1 MVTPLERGV
10 WGVLATPFAGSV
22 LDLDEAG
29 LAKLCEYYAEVGVTG
44 LTALGVFGEAARL
57 TAEERATLLE
67 IVLDTCDLPIVVGAT
82 SLSTRVV
89 IDEARRAQDL
99 AGDRMVAVM
108 VQVNTVLPTALA
120 DHLNAVHQATGL
132 GIVVQDYPAVSGI
145 TIRPEVLVSAL
156 RGKQFCA
163 AVKAE
168 SPPTAVAVHTL
179 AAGLDV
185 PVFGG
190 LGGIGLL
197 DELAAGAAGAMTGF
211 SAPEGLLAC
220 VRAYQEGGYPAARQ
234 AWLPYLPLAT
244 FEQQPG
250 IALGIRKEAL
260 RRRGLIAEAGVRL
273 PGRGMPDELGE
284 QLARHLDAA
293 LAVTRAT
300 PPASAPTSVPAAH

>member
-1 MVTPLERGV
+1 MVTPLEPGV
-10 WGVLATPFAGSV
+10 WGVLATPFTGSV

-29 LAKLCEYYAEVGVTG
+29 LSRLCEYYDTVGVTG

-57 TAEERATLLE
+57 TAQERATVLE
-67 IVLDTCDLPIVVGAT
+67 IVADTCDLPIVVGAT
-82 SLSTRVV
+82 SLTTRVV
-89 IDEARRAQDL
+89 IEEARRAAEV
-99 AGDRMVAVM
+99 AGDRVAGVM
-108 VQVNTVLPTALA
+108 VQVNTAAPTALG
-120 DHLNAVHQATGL
+120 DHLQAVHDATGL
-132 GIVVQDYPAVSGI
+132 PIVVQDYPAVSGVV
-145 TIRPEVLVSAL
+145 IRPEALVAAL
-156 RGKQFCA
+156 KGKPFCA

-168 SPPTAVAVHTL
+168 SPPTAVAVHAL
-179 AAGLDV
+179 ASGLDV

-220 VRAYQEGGYPAARQ
+220 VRAWREGGYAAARE

-244 FEQQPG
+244 FEQQAG

-260 RRRGLIAEAGVRL
+260 RSRGLIAEAGVRL

-293 LAVTRAT
+293 GLT
-300 PPASAPTSVPAAH
+300 PAASF

>member
-1 MVTPLERGV
+1 MATLLKSGV
-10 WGVLATPFAGSV
+10 WGVLATPFIGSA
-22 LDLDEAG
+22 LDLDESG
-29 LAKLCEYYAEVGVTG
+29 LARLCEHYESVGVTG

-57 TAEERATLLE
+57 TTAERSTVLE
-67 IVLDTCDLPIVVGAT
+67 IVVDTCSLPIVVGAT

-89 IDEARRAQDL
+89 IEEAHQAIAA
-99 AGDRMVAVM
+99 AGDRIAGLM
-108 VQVNTVLPTALA
+108 VQVNSPQSAALS
-120 DHLNAVHQATGL
+120 DHLAAVHDATGL
-132 GIVVQDYPAVSGI
+132 PIVVQDYPAVSGI
-145 TIRPEVLVSAL
+145 SIRADVLAAAL
-156 RGKQFCA
+156 KGKSFCA

-168 SPPTAVAVHTL
+168 SPPTTVAVHALT
-179 AAGLDV
+179 AGLDV

-220 VRAYQEGGYPAARQ
+220 VQGWDSGGYAAGRE
-234 AWLPYLPLAT
+234 AWLPYLPLST

-273 PGRGMPDELGE
+273 PGRSMPDELSG
-284 QLARHLDAA
+284 QLERHLRAA
-293 LAVTRAT
+293 GLLM
-300 PPASAPTSVPAAH
+300 

>member
-10 WGVLATPFAGSV
+10 WAVLATPFTGSV
-22 LDLDEAG
+22 LDLDESG

-57 TAEERATLLE
+57 TTEERATLLE
-67 IVLDTCDLPIVVGAT
+67 IVVDTCELPIVVGAT

-89 IDEARRAQDL
+89 IDEARRAQDI
-99 AGDRMVAVM
+99 AGDRMAAVM
-108 VQVNTVLPTALA
+108 VQINTAAPTALA

-132 GIVVQDYPAVSGI
+132 GIVVQDYPAISGI
-145 TIRPEVLVSAL
+145 TIRPDALVTAL
-156 RGKQFCA
+156 RGKPFCV

-211 SAPEGLLAC
+211 SVPEGLLAC
-220 VRAYQEGGYPAARQ
+220 VRAWADGGYPAARE

-260 RRRGLIAEAGVRL
+260 RMRGLIAESGVRL
-273 PGRGMPDELGE
+273 PGRGMPDELAE
-284 QLARHLDAA
+284 QLGRHLQAA
-293 LAVTRAT
+293 LPTAL
-300 PPASAPTSVPAAH
+300 ASP

>member
-1 MVTPLERGV
+1 MVTPLEPGV
-10 WGVLATPFAGSV
+10 WGVLATPFSGSV
-22 LDLDEAG
+22 LDLDEDG
-29 LAKLCEYYAEVGVTG
+29 LARLCEYYAEVGVTG

-67 IVLDTCDLPIVVGAT
+67 IVVDTCDLPIVVGAT

-89 IDEARRAQDL
+89 IDEARRAQDVV
-99 AGDRMVAVM
+99 GDRMAAVM
-108 VQVNTVLPTALA
+108 VQVNTTAPVALA
-120 DHLNAVHQATGL
+120 DHLAAVHEATGL
-132 GIVVQDYPAVSGI
+132 GIVVQDYPAISGI
-145 TIRPEVLVSAL
+145 SIRPDALVAAVK
-156 RGKQFCA
+156 GKTFCA

-168 SPPTAVAVHTL
+168 SPPTAVAVHAL
-179 AAGLDV
+179 SSGLDV

-220 VRAYQEGGYPAARQ
+220 VRAWQQGGYAAARQ

-244 FEQQPG
+244 FEQQAG

-260 RRRGLIAEAGVRL
+260 RRRGLIAESGVRL
-273 PGRGMPDELGE
+273 PGRGMPDELGD
-284 QLARHLDAA
+284 QLGRHLDAA
-293 LAVTRAT
+293 LARV
-300 PPASAPTSVPAAH
+300 PPPH

>member
-1 MVTPLERGV
+1 MVTPLQPGV
-10 WGVLATPFAGSV
+10 WGVLATPFTGSV

-29 LAKLCEYYAEVGVTG
+29 LGRLCEYYQSVGVTG
-44 LTALGVFGEAARL
+44 LTALGVFGEAAQL
-57 TAEERATLLE
+57 TARERATVLE
-67 IVLDTCDLPIVVGAT
+67 IVADTCDLPIVVGAT

-89 IDEARRAQDL
+89 IEEASRA
-99 AGDRMVAVM
+99 AEVVGDRIAAVM
-108 VQVNTVLPTALA
+108 VQVNTAAPAVLG
-120 DHLNAVHQATGL
+120 DHLLGVHEATGL

-145 TIRPEVLVSAL
+145 TIRPEALVTAL
-156 RGKQFCA
+156 RGKAFCA

-168 SPPTAVAVHTL
+168 SPPTSVAVHTL

-197 DELAAGAAGAMTGF
+197 DELAAGSAGAMTGF

-220 VRAYQEGGYPAARQ
+220 VQAWREGGYAAARQ

-244 FEQQPG
+244 FEQQAG

-260 RRRGLIAEAGVRL
+260 RSRGLIAEAGVRL

-284 QLARHLDAA
+284 QLARHLEAA
-293 LAVTRAT
+293 GLLGT
-300 PPASAPTSVPAAH
+300 PVR

>member
-1 MVTPLERGV
+1 MVTPLEAGV
-10 WGVLATPFAGSV
+10 WGVLATPFTGSV

-29 LAKLCEYYAEVGVTG
+29 LSRLCEHYEAVGVTG

-57 TAEERATLLE
+57 TAQERATVLE
-67 IVLDTCDLPIVVGAT
+67 IVADTCGLPIVVGAT

-89 IDEARRAQDL
+89 IEEARSAADV
-99 AGDRMVAVM
+99 AGDRLAGVM
-108 VQVNTVLPTALA
+108 VQVNTAAPTALG
-120 DHLNAVHQATGL
+120 DHLQAVHEATGL
-132 GIVVQDYPAVSGI
+132 PIVVQDYPAVSGI
-145 TIRPEVLVSAL
+145 AIRPDVLVAAL
-156 RGKQFCA
+156 RGKPFCA

-220 VRAYQEGGYPAARQ
+220 VRAWREGGYAAARQ

-244 FEQQPG
+244 FEQQAG

-260 RRRGLIAEAGVRL
+260 RSRGLIAEAGVRL

-293 LAVTRAT
+293 GLT
-300 PPASAPTSVPAAH
+300 PAASF

>member
-1 MVTPLERGV
+1 MVTPLRRGV
-10 WGVLATPFAGSV
+10 WGVLATPFSGSV
-22 LDLDEAG
+22 LVRDEGG
-29 LAKLCEYYAEVGVTG
+29 LARLCEYYAVVGVTG

-82 SLSTRVV
+82 SLTTRVV
-89 IDEARRAQDL
+89 IDEARRAQDI
-99 AGDRMVAVM
+99 AGDRMAAVM
-108 VQVNTVLPTALA
+108 VQVNSVLPTALT

-145 TIRPEVLVSAL
+145 SIRPESLVTAL
-156 RGKQFCA
+156 KGQPFCV

-168 SPPTAVAVHTL
+168 SPPTAVAVHAL
-179 AAGLDV
+179 AAGLQV

-220 VRAYQEGGYPAARQ
+220 VRAWEQGGYAAARE

-244 FEQQPG
+244 FEQQAG

-260 RRRGLIAEAGVRL
+260 RMRGLIAESGVRL
-273 PGRGMPDELGE
+273 PGRGMPDVLSE
-284 QLARHLDAA
+284 QLGRHLDATQP
-293 LAVTRAT
+293 AVAVAR
-300 PPASAPTSVPAAH
+300 

>member
-1 MVTPLERGV
+1 MVTPLESGV
-10 WGVLATPFAGSV
+10 WGVLATPFSGSV

-29 LAKLCEYYAEVGVTG
+29 LTRLCEHYESIGVTG

-57 TAEERATLLE
+57 TDAERATVLE
-67 IVLDTCDLPIVVGAT
+67 IVADTCSLPIVVGAT

-89 IDEARRAQDL
+89 IEEASRAIEI
-99 AGDRMVAVM
+99 AGDRIAAVM
-108 VQVNTVLPTALA
+108 VQVNSAAPAALS
-120 DHLNAVHQATGL
+120 DHFAAVHEATGL
-132 GIVVQDYPAVSGI
+132 GVVAQDYPAISGI
-145 TIRPEVLVSAL
+145 SIRPDVLVAAL
-156 RGKQFCA
+156 RGKQYCA

-168 SPPTAVAVHTL
+168 SPPTAVAVHALT
-179 AAGLDV
+179 AGLEV

-220 VRAYQEGGYPAARQ
+220 VQAWRTGGYEAARE

-244 FEQQPG
+244 FEQQAG

-260 RRRGLIAEAGVRL
+260 RTRGLIAEAGVRL
-273 PGRGMPDELGE
+273 PGRGMPEALNE
-284 QLARHLDAA
+284 QLARHLQAA
-293 LAVTRAT
+293 L
-300 PPASAPTSVPAAH
+300 PVPAGTG